1 VASPI
6 TVDIE
11 GRYKDAEIQ
20 RAMRDL
26 KKLQTAGLTTGA
38 KLQGFGSQMQA
49 MGQSVARVGKGLTVG
64 VTLPI
69 VGVGVAA
76 TKMAMD
82 FDTSLTKMVSLV
94 GLTRGEVDGMRGD
107 IIDMASQYGKSAKEA
122 ADAMFFITSA
132 GLRGSDAMDTLEA
145 SLKGAAVGLGDVQ
158 TIADLATSAMNAY
171 GPANLSASN
180 ATDILANA
188 VREGKLESSELAGAM
203 GQVLP
208 IASAMG
214 VGFDEVGAAMAAMSR
229 TGTNA
234 SQASTQL
241 RSIMTSILKPTVK
254 AEKAMQDM
262 GLSSEGLRKQIREE
276 GLLSVLQTLSDEFD
290 GNDAAAAAVFGNV
303 RALSGVMDLM
313 GENADT
319 TAQIFGNLTESTGIL
334 DEAMGVAA
342 DTTGFKLQKAFATM
356 KNSLIEFGDI
366 IAPFVEQVAGRIT
379 ELGQAFNNLSPQTKQ
394 FIVQGLAIA
403 AAIGPVVLI
412 VGKLIM
418 IIGGVIKV
426 VGLLVA
432 AFNPVTLVIAA
443 VVGVIA
449 LVVAAFKLAYDRSEP
464 LRKAVQDLVTT
475 LRNLFNMVRDSV
487 LGAFTSMNKT
497 LGESNGFFSKLGQYL
512 GAAFTRIVQTLT
524 NIVKVLGAAFQVA
537 VKVFEVGFTIMRM
550 GASIIRGVL
559 IAAFDIL
566 MNKLGPISAALR
578 GIANGVRSAFTMV
591 AGIVSSA
598 FSNVGKAVE
607 TFINFGIKAVNALI
621 DAYNKLVGFLPGVT
635 RATRIA
641 EFRFQSLSAATN
653 ESTAATFNAMSATGA
668 NIRET
673 ERNSYQN
680 SVLAGIL
687 ADKLAP
693 GYDTVG
699 DAASGAAKGSK
710 AAGNAAT
717 ESSGKLEKF
726 KAKFDEVAG
735 ALKKAREDIERD
747 YTGMVTTVT
756 NAIMGALDF
765 NAALPE
771 VDENGERV
779 GKTFIEKLQEQA
791 EQATGFAARIRTLIA
806 EGLSLE
812 AIQMVVA
819 AGVTAGTK
827 IADEL
832 IAGGATAID
841 ETNRLI
847 ESTQLAANA
856 IGVDAADHFF
866 GAGLA
871 LAKQTEDAFTKRF
884 GEGGPGYNKLNRL
897 MNHLARSLD
906 RTSTITVVTRHV
918 TEGVPGRRMGGPVA
932 AGSPYIVGEAGPELF
947 VPTMT
952 GRILPNH
959 DISGSMTGR
968 GSSTS
973 LGGKQSTINLTVNAG
988 IGTDGAEV
996 GRQIVDAIKSYERRN
1011 GSVYVAA

>member
-107 IIDMASQYGKSAKEA
+107 IITMASQYGKSAGEA
-122 ADAMFFITSA
+122 ADALFFITSA

-171 GPANLSASN
+171 GPSNLSASN

-208 IASAMG
+208 IAAAMG
-214 VGFDEVGAAMAAMSR
+214 VGFDEVGAGMAAMSR

-234 SQASTQL
+234 AQASTQL

-254 AEKAMQDM
+254 AEKALKDM

-276 GLLSVLQTLSDEFD
+276 GLLSTLQTLSENFD

-379 ELGQAFNNLSPQTKQ
+379 ELGEAFNNLSPQTKQ
-394 FIVQGLAIA
+394 LIVQGLAIA

-432 AFNPVTLVIAA
+432 AFNPVTLVVVA
-443 VVGVIA
+443 VVAAIA
-449 LVVAAFKLAYDRSEP
+449 GMIAAFKLAWDNS
-464 LRKAVQDLVTT
+464 AT
-475 LRNLFNMVRDSV
+475 LRGAVRELFGTFSSLVSLIRDQV
-487 LGAFTSMNKT
+487 LGAFRN
-497 LGESNGFFSKLGQYL
+497 LFGQGTQL
-512 GAAFTRIVQTLT
+512 SGILQT
-524 NIVKVLGAAFQVA
+524 IGRVLGGVLSVA
-537 VKVFEVGFTIMRM
+537 VRAITGAIRVLGGVVQIAFKAFEVGLTILRM
-550 GASIIRGVL
+550 VASLIRVAVVASIDV
-559 IAAFDIL
+559 L
-566 MNKLGPISAALR
+566 MNKLGPISTRFRAMAS
-578 GIANGVRSAFTMV
+578 GVRSAFTLIASAV
-591 AGIVSSA
+591 RSA
-598 FSNVGKAVE
+598 FNNVGTNVE
-607 TFINFGIKAVNALI
+607 KFINFAITGVNFLI
-621 DAYNKLVGFLPGVT
+621 DAYNKLAGVLGMSE
-635 RATRIA
+635 RAANIA
-641 EFRFQSLSAATN
+641 EFRFQALTAATN
-653 ESTAATFNAMSATGA
+653 EGTTATYNALSATGA

-699 DAASGAAKGSK
+699 DAASGAATGAK

-747 YTGMVTTVT
+747 YTGMVTSVT

-832 IAGGATAID
+832 IDGGATAID

-871 LAKQTEDAFTKRF
+871 LAKQTEEAFTKRF

-968 GSSTS
+968 GSRAS
-973 LGGKQSTINLTVNAG
+973 LGGSQSTINLTVNAG